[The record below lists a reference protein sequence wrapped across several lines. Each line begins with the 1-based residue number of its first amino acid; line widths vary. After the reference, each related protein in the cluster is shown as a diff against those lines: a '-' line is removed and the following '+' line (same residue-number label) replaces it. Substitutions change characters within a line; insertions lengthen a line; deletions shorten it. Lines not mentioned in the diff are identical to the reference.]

1 MHTLSLCLLALL
13 SLNACLR
20 HVGEVL
26 ELEFLLLNKCTI
38 VQCTGQLPLFRVRFL
53 PDVLADKPRVEPL
66 ALIFGLDMSRFEQVL
81 VLVEPFLVLRAEP
94 SFFCVIEAFLCPPSR
109 QLIVVFPCR
118 HSELIPGQPL
128 HFGPCLRV
136 VLV

>member
-1 MHTLSLCLLALL
+1 MFIRSLELEVSLEVHFGPLLEQVSRNETVHVHTLSLCLLALL

-53 PDVLADKPRVEPL
+53 PDVLAD
-66 ALIFGLDMSRFEQVL
+66 
-81 VLVEPFLVLRAEP
+81 
-94 SFFCVIEAFLCPPSR
+94 
-109 QLIVVFPCR
+109 
-118 HSELIPGQPL
+118 
-128 HFGPCLRV
+128 
-136 VLV
+136 